1 MKKLIAIII
10 FGIFF
15 GLLEAIVVTYLRQF
29 IDPSIASNYGLISLK
44 NATVYLN
51 LYAITFLSPQKPVLL
66 NSHITTIESFRE
78 FSTIIMLLCIGYLS
92 GSNFKQRLGAFLVA
106 FGFWDI
112 FYYVFLAVLVG
123 WPKSI
128 FDLDVYFLIPV
139 VWAGPVITPLICSTL
154 IIIGG
159 ATLFLKNKN

>member
-1 MKKLIAIII
+1 MKKLTAIIV
-10 FGIFF
+10 FGISF
-15 GLLEAIVVTYLRQF
+15 GLLEAIVVTYLRQL
-29 IDPSIASNYGLISLK
+29 IDPSVVSNYGLASLK

-51 LYAITFLSPQKPVLL
+51 LYAIAFLSPKNPVLL
-66 NSHITTIESFRE
+66 NFHIATIESFRE
-78 FSTIIMLLCIGYLS
+78 FSTIIMLLCVAYLS
-92 GSNFKQRLGAFLVA
+92 GTNIKQRIGAFLVA

-112 FYYVFLAVLVG
+112 FYYVFLMVLVG

-139 VWAGPVITPLICSTL
+139 AWVGPIITPLVCSTL

-159 ATLFLKNKN
+159 AILFLKNKN